1 MAKRSLK
8 ASEFGIKKA
17 KQAFRRTGWTQE
29 YLASAVGLETRQ
41 SVWKFFSGRPIERH
55 LFIDICFQLNLEWE
69 EIVAPPDEDESENVI
84 LHDSSNLEQDTPLV
98 TEKIKELIQS
108 QCSLLQVSLD
118 TPYSLAVEQVYTE
131 MQMLL
136 TPSNQRWIDI
146 ENLQDEK
153 GYRNCKTT
161 QQREKRLPI
170 SDLLAAHNK
179 LVIFGKPGSGKTTLL
194 QHIAMQWAD
203 GHLVLDRIP
212 IFISLKT
219 FATDAGVKGDFNLE
233 KQIEAQWSK
242 AGLLPAQISPLLQN
256 GNVMVLLDGLD
267 EVSSKDNCE
276 LSHQIQKF
284 ADTYPQSTILITCRI
299 AAQDYQFRGFTYVE
313 LANFDA
319 SQIATF
325 ARRWFLAMSQEQKET
340 ATFSEPSS
348 LTLTSQSVT
357 SAELIGLAKA
367 EQFLQQLNHPANKLI
382 RDIATTP
389 LLLHL
394 TCLVFNEQ
402 ETFPT
407 KRAKLYQAGLDIM
420 LVRWDR
426 ARGIQRDPGTANLS
440 LPETLN
446 LLSQIAFTFFEKGK
460 TYFEKSEVLPIIT
473 DFLQTRSNTSFD
485 QEELWLTSETVLRL
499 ISLQSGLLIERARD
513 IYSFSH
519 LTFQEYLTARNIA
532 ARCFKEKIDPL
543 HQLASHTVDWRWNEV
558 ILLTLSLLP
567 KADQLLQAMRKN
579 IASIVAESNT
589 LQYALQWANQQVE
602 TAPTQ
607 YKPSAVKAFYL
618 SLCYNQDI
626 SLALSIDGTFAID
639 LAPELAKDLA
649 IIRTYWQAQQITDYP
664 IYDRLLDLWSGLD
677 FGRQFPSEIGLN
689 QALERLKN
697 EFPNLES
704 DELEWQAWWQQN
716 REIWLKQF
724 HEDILKPQNLDF
736 VRSLSLLEKQKLW
749 EYYKVN
755 QFLVTCLNSEHLI
768 APCVRSDIENMLMS
782 DFSAPELLLS
792 AST

>member
-41 SVWKFFSGRPIERH
+41 SIWKFFSGRPIERH

-69 EIVAPPDEDESENVI
+69 EIVAPPTEDEDEDVI
-84 LHDSSNLEQDTPLV
+84 LRNSSSLEQDTPLL
-98 TEKIKELIQS
+98 TKKIKELIQS
-108 QCSLLQVSLD
+108 QCRLLQVSLD

-136 TPSNQRWIDI
+136 TPSSQRWIEI
-146 ENLQDEK
+146 ENLQAEK
-153 GYRNCKTT
+153 SYNNCKTT

-170 SDLLAAHNK
+170 SDLLAVHHK

-194 QHIAMQWAD
+194 QHLAMQWAD
-203 GHLVLDRIP
+203 GRLTPDRIP
-212 IFISLKT
+212 VFISLKT
-219 FATDAGVKGDFNLE
+219 FATEAAGKGDFNLE
-233 KQIEAQWSK
+233 KHIEAQWSK
-242 AGLLPAQISPLLQN
+242 AGLLPAQINPLLQS

-267 EVSSKDNCE
+267 EVASKNNSE
-276 LSHQIQKF
+276 LSYQIQKF
-284 ADTYPQSTILITCRI
+284 ADTYPQVTILITCRI

-313 LANFDA
+313 LADFDA
-319 SQIATF
+319 SQISTF
-325 ARRWFLAMSQEQKET
+325 ACRWFLAMSQEQRET
-340 ATFSEPSS
+340 AAFSESSS
-348 LTLTSQSVT
+348 LSLTSQTVT
-357 SAELIGLAKA
+357 SAERIGHTKA

-394 TCLVFNEQ
+394 TCLVFHEQ

-426 ARGIQRDPGTANLS
+426 VRGIQRDPGTANLS
-440 LPETLN
+440 QPETLN
-446 LLSQIAFTFFEKGK
+446 LLSQIAFTFFEKEK

-473 DFLQTRSNTSFD
+473 DFLQARSNAPCD
-485 QEELWLTSETVLRL
+485 QEELWLTSETVLRA

-532 ARCFKEKIDPL
+532 ARCFKEKLDPL
-543 HQLASHTVDWRWNEV
+543 HQLASHTANWRWNEV

-579 IASIVAESNT
+579 IASLVAESST
-589 LQYALQWANQQVE
+589 LQRALQWASQKVE
-602 TAPTQ
+602 TVPPC
-607 YKPSAVKAFYL
+607 YKPAAVKAFYL
-618 SLCYNQDI
+618 SLCYDQDV
-626 SLALSIDGTFAID
+626 SLALSIDESFAFD
-639 LAPELAKDLA
+639 LAPALAKDLV
-649 IIRTYWQAQQITDYP
+649 IVRTYWQAQQIKDHL
-664 IYDRLLDLWSGLD
+664 IYDQLFDLWFGLD
-677 FGRQFPSEIGLN
+677 FGRQFPFETDLN
-689 QALERLKN
+689 HALEELKAQ
-697 EFPNLES
+697 FPNLES

-716 REIWLKQF
+716 RETWLKQF
-724 HEDILKPQNLDF
+724 HEDVLKPQNLDF
-736 VRSLSLLEKQKLW
+736 VLRLNLLEKQKLW

-755 QFLVTCLNSEHLI
+755 QFLVTCLNSEHLVESH
-768 APCVRSDIENMLMS
+768 VRSDIENMLMS
-782 DFSAPELLLS
+782 DFSVPELLS
-792 AST
+792 SVSI